1 MHCFNACSLS
11 CSLLHCLC
19 SIISIFLMVT
29 NCQWVKLWNHQYVES
44 PAFIFVHSRVTMG
57 DSFLNTVARISTCGQ
72 QLFLCREDGLYMK
85 LSLKL
90 VLDRKQKKECGIQF
104 CRKVRKPTTTRN
116 HSARPVCTLLWRPT
130 WHQKEP
136 RQFKNRWTHHYT
148 FGLFVCSLLH
158 QAGQLT
164 EVPLVLLQQPRC
176 SITERKTHKNDCLV
190 TWNLRQM

>member
-72 QLFLCREDGLYMK
+72 QLFLRREDGLYMK

-116 HSARPVCTLLWRPT
+116 HSAGPVCTLLRRPT

-136 RQFKNRWTHHYT
+136 RQFKTGELT
-148 FGLFVCSLLH
+148 TMLLVCSS
-158 QAGQLT
+158 AASCIR
-164 EVPLVLLQQPRC
+164 LVSWLRYRWFSC
-176 SITERKTHKNDCLV
+176 SSRGAASLRGKHIKTTV
-190 TWNLRQM
+190 

>member
-72 QLFLCREDGLYMK
+72 QLWKRHLNGCISPQGRWSLHAAISECVAWQKTEKRNVVFSFVEK
-85 LSLKL
+85 L
-90 VLDRKQKKECGIQF
+90 E
-104 CRKVRKPTTTRN
+104 N
-116 HSARPVCTLLWRPT
+116 
-130 WHQKEP
+130 
-136 RQFKNRWTHHYT
+136 
-148 FGLFVCSLLH
+148 
-158 QAGQLT
+158 
-164 EVPLVLLQQPRC
+164 LQQPE
-176 SITERKTHKNDCLV
+176 ITQLDLFVLCYDDRPGIKRSPD
-190 TWNLRQM
+190 NLKQVNSPLYFWFVRPQPPASGWSADWGTAGSPAAAAVQHHWEENT

>member
-11 CSLLHCLC
+11 CSLLHCLR

-72 QLFLCREDGLYMK
+72 QLFLRREDGLYMK

-116 HSARPVCTLLWRPT
+116 HSAGPVCTLLWRPT

-136 RQFKNRWTHHYT
+136 WDNLKQVNSPLYFWFVRPQPPASGWSADWGTAGSPAAAAVQHHWEENT
-148 FGLFVCSLLH
+148 
-158 QAGQLT
+158 
-164 EVPLVLLQQPRC
+164 
-176 SITERKTHKNDCLV
+176 
-190 TWNLRQM
+190 